1 MVERDKAK
9 LIANKSN
16 LKSDWQVYCKYHD
29 FVIKLNKRKK
39 KLYMTIELITSKMK
53 TRRKLWVEELKLL
66 HPTSKKKDFSYP
78 NQQI

>member
-16 LKSDWQVYCKYHD
+16 LKSDRQVYCKYHN

-39 KLYMTIELITSKMK
+39 KLYMKIELIITKMTVK
-53 TRRKLWVEELKLL
+53 SYGVHRMILWVEELKLL
-66 HPTSKKKDFSYP
+66 HPT
-78 NQQI
+78 